1 MCSGKNGLGG
11 NLVTSTD
18 SRLRVLWIGVGD
30 SVRTDP
36 IINVGLTGQ
45 LINGNGG
52 SSRWVRSISEK
63 VWLVL

>member
-18 SRLRVLWIGVGD
+18 PRLRVLWIGVGD
-30 SVRTDP
+30 SIRMDP
-36 IINVGLTGQ
+36 IINMGLTGQ

-52 SSRWVRSISEK
+52 RSYWVRSISEM
-63 VWLVL
+63 V